1 MKKLV
6 PYSRAINIDNTLLFM
21 FEKCK
26 KVLLNS
32 LEICLIVINKK
43 LLYAL
48 RITQMYAGTSVR
60 LYFNNIID
68 IIF

>member
-1 MKKLV
+1 
-6 PYSRAINIDNTLLFM
+6 M

-43 LLYAL
+43 LLYTL
-48 RITQMYAGTSVR
+48 RITQMHAGTSVR
-60 LYFNNIID
+60 LYFSNRID